1 MYSCLCI
8 SGIYFENLHQ
18 FSILLH
24 TYTTLQKVSGQALFD
39 FLKIE
44 YINYH
49 FLKKKPIPLILKI
62 KMDVFLLCYNAC
74 TGFGD

>member
-1 MYSCLCI
+1 M
-8 SGIYFENLHQ
+8 
-18 FSILLH
+18 

-62 KMDVFLLCYNAC
+62 KMDVFLLCYDAC
-74 TGFGD
+74 TGVDN